1 MNKPRIPFNRK
12 TLYRYIQPT
21 IISVFVFAV
30 LIIAATFYTHYKKG
44 LWEKDIRTEMLNFMM
59 GKKSNLEKALYSRIY
74 YTRGVAAYVA
84 LNPGIKSKEFAE
96 LAKEYMGN
104 DTVISTLALSKD
116 CILNEV
122 YPLEGHEAALGLNLL
137 RHPARK
143 KIVEKT
149 IETQLTFVA
158 GPVELVEGGIA
169 FISYTPIFNKT
180 KNNEKHFWG
189 VTDIVIKQNSL
200 FNEAKLEVSEA
211 GFNFA
216 LKGYDGT
223 GKDGDVFWG
232 DGEIFEH
239 NPVTINIDLPIGNW
253 VFAAVPSRGWH
264 LYSDQ
269 DKTLFVILFISAFI
283 ISFLIWLFSKALL
296 RIKNNEKELKAVFE
310 SLDSLIIE
318 FNAEGDYLKMCS
330 SNNDLLYLPEE
341 KLKGK
346 NIDTIFDKEQAKIF
360 KEAIQ
365 NCVVHKKLVV
375 VEYPMQIKGREFW
388 FSSRISYKSDNSV
401 IVNAYDITKKKK
413 QENSLIRSEQQ
424 LKELNSMKDKFF
436 SIIAHDLRGPLG
448 GQKSLIDFI
457 LDEYDDLD
465 EATRKEMII
474 SLQESSNS
482 VYTLLENLLNWSM
495 SQSGKIEVNN
505 IKFNLYE
512 DTARLLT
519 DFTKEAELK
528 NIQLQNNLDE
538 NTIVFADVNLTE
550 TILRNLISNAIK
562 FTQPG
567 GKIQVYSELSVIDG
581 KEYQNI
587 CVTDN
592 GVGIE
597 EKKLG
602 TLFRLDKAQSTPGT
616 SNEKGNGLGLL
627 LCKEL
632 AELQGSKMNVLSTQ
646 KTGSIFSFILP
657 TA

>member
-1 MNKPRIPFNRK
+1 MNKPKKSQKKKYLCCFIR
-12 TLYRYIQPT
+12 PT
-21 IISVFVFAV
+21 IISFFIFIV

-59 GKKSNLEKALYSRIY
+59 GKKSRLEKALYSRIY

-84 LNPGIKSKEFAE
+84 LNPEIKSKEFAQ

-104 DTVISTLALSKD
+104 DTVISTLSLSKD
-116 CILNEV
+116 CILNEI
-122 YPLEGHEAALGLNLL
+122 YPLEGHEKALGLNLL
-137 RHPARK
+137 DHPARK
-143 KIVEKT
+143 EIVEKT

-180 KNNEKHFWG
+180 NNNEKHFWG

-200 FNEAKLEVSEA
+200 FNEAKLESSES
-211 GFNFA
+211 GYNFA

-232 DGEIFEH
+232 NGEIFED

-269 DKTLFVILFISAFI
+269 DKTLFIILFISALI

-310 SLDSLIIE
+310 SLDSLIME
-318 FNAEGDYLKMCS
+318 FNAKGDFIKIS
-330 SNNDLLYLPEE
+330 SANDDLLYLQREE
-341 KLKGK
+341 LKGK
-346 NIDTIFDKEQAKIF
+346 NIDTIFDKEQAGIF

-365 NCVVHKKLVV
+365 DCVTNKKLVV
-375 VEYPMQIKGREFW
+375 IEYPLQIKGRELW
-388 FSSRISYKSDNSV
+388 FLSRISYKSNTSV
-401 IVNAYDITKKKK
+401 IVNAYDITEKKK
-413 QENSLIRSEQQ
+413 QEDSLIRSEQQ
-424 LKELNSMKDKFF
+424 LMELNSMKDKFF

-457 LDEYDDLD
+457 IDEYEDLD

-482 VYTLLENLLNWSM
+482 VYILLENLLNWSM

-505 IKFNLYE
+505 LKFNLYE
-512 DTARLLT
+512 CVSGAFT
-519 DFTKEAELK
+519 DCTKDAKLK
-528 NIQLQNNLDE
+528 NIQLENKLDE
-538 NTIVFADVNLTE
+538 NTIVFADVNLTG

-567 GKIQVYSELSVIDG
+567 GKIKVHSQLSVIDG

-587 CVTDN
+587 CVSDN

-597 EKKLG
+597 EKKLN
-602 TLFRLDKAQSTPGT
+602 TLFHLDKAQSTPGT

-632 AELQGSKMNVLSTQ
+632 AELQGSKMSVSSTFT
-646 KTGSIFSFILP
+646 KGSTFSFILP
-657 TA
+657 SA